1 MLNRVVQGQGASAQI
16 SEIIVRGPL
25 PSISH
30 RCQNVFPEPLSNRVV
45 TRKETI
51 RIALAAL
58 FWAVVNV
65 ASAADQSALGSGL
78 DFFERKIRPVLA
90 ERCLECHSQTQG
102 KTKGGLALDT
112 PDGLRKGGD
121 SGPVIVTGNPDK
133 SRLILAIRYKDQD
146 LQMPPKE
153 PLSADQVA
161 DFETWVRNGAVLPAA
176 SPGTT
181 PSVTTA
187 SSRTNHWAFRSP
199 KAPPLPKVK
208 DKKWPRDPIDHYI
221 LSELEDR
228 RLTPAPAAEKRTLIR
243 RATFDL
249 TGLPPTPEEIDSF
262 LSDSSPGAFATAID
276 RLLNSQHFG
285 ERWGRHWLD
294 VARYADSNGTE
305 NNLPYPNAW
314 RYRDY
319 VVTAFNRDK
328 PFDQFIREQIA
339 GDLLSAS
346 SDDERLERIIATGF
360 LMLGPKVLF
369 EPNRNK
375 LVMDIV
381 DEQIDVT
388 TRAFLGL
395 TVGCAR
401 CHDHKYDPI
410 PTRDYYALAGIFKST
425 TSLAANR
432 NGPADAFRPQWLERP
447 LGDAGQA
454 KVLEDHEARLTK
466 LEGERQQ
473 VRSQKM
479 AFPGNIDSKQLTGVV
494 VDNLVAEITGNWKE
508 STGSTNFVD
517 RNYLADGNADKG
529 RKSVRFVAELPRS
542 GLYEVLVS
550 YPPFW
555 NRATNVPVTIE
566 CAEGARSV
574 TLDQRKTPDVDQI
587 FVSIGRYRFDA
598 GTNAAVTISNKGTKG
613 FVVAD
618 AVRFEFIDPASAEM
632 SMRPQSPA
640 MRTPRQPLPELDK
653 LDDEIFDLRAK
664 APPPMPSAMAVME
677 GTSVNCQ
684 INLRGDPDRLGD
696 EVPRGFIRCASGSR
710 SASTPLAADTS
721 GRLDLAEWI
730 ASPANPLTARVM
742 VNRVWLHLFGR
753 GLVGTPDNFGTL
765 SEPPTHPE
773 LLDHLAQRFI
783 EQRWSIKRLIRAI
796 MLSST
801 YQMSAAHNPAAY
813 ARDPDNRLLWR
824 MNRRRLEAEALR
836 DAMYAVSSQ
845 LDRTIGGSSLLT
857 NAPPMAGVPVPSGI
871 IETNRRSLYLPVIR
885 NNLTDLF
892 QVFDFPDPHVIAG
905 VRHTTS
911 APTQALFM
919 MNSPF
924 VQTLAGNWAEALL
937 RNATAD
943 DAATIKNAYLQALG
957 RPPTSTENTRAQW
970 FLASG
975 GSDAAQPDPGA
986 RLAVWRHFCHALLA
1000 STEFRYID

>member
-1 MLNRVVQGQGASAQI
+1 MTCKG
-16 SEIIVRGPL
+16 
-25 PSISH
+25 
-30 RCQNVFPEPLSNRVV
+30 
-45 TRKETI
+45 TI
-51 RIALAAL
+51 QIALAAL
-58 FWAVVNV
+58 FWAAVNV
-65 ASAADQSALGSGL
+65 ASAADQRSPGSGL
-78 DFFERKIRPVLA
+78 DFFELKIRPILA
-90 ERCLECHSQTQG
+90 ERCLECHSLAQG

-112 PDGLRKGGD
+112 PEGLRKGGD
-121 SGPVIVTGNPDK
+121 SGPVIVVGNPDR

-153 PLSADQVA
+153 ALPADQVA
-161 DFETWVRNGAVLPAA
+161 DFETWVRTGANLPAA
-176 SPGTT
+176 LVATAAS
-181 PSVTTA
+181 SVTPA
-187 SSRTNHWAFRSP
+187 SRTNHWAFRP
-199 KAPPLPKVK
+199 LKASTLPKVK
-208 DKKWPRDPIDHYI
+208 DKKWPRDPIDHFI

-228 RLTPAPAAEKRTLIR
+228 RLKPAPAAEKRTLIR

-249 TGLPPTPEEIDSF
+249 TGLPPTPDEIDAF
-262 LSDSSPGAFATAID
+262 LSDSSPGAFAAAID
-276 RLLNSQHFG
+276 RLLNSPHFG

-319 VVTAFNRDK
+319 VVAAFNQDK

-339 GDLLSAS
+339 GDLLPSP
-346 SDDERLERIIATGF
+346 SDDERLEYIIATGF
-360 LMLGPKVLF
+360 LVLGPKVLF

-395 TVGCAR
+395 TVSCAR

-425 TSLAANR
+425 TALAANR

-447 LGDAGQA
+447 LGDAAQA
-454 KVLEDHEARLTK
+454 KVVEKHEARLTE
-466 LEGERQQ
+466 LEGERQR
-473 VRSQKM
+473 VRQQKM
-479 AFPGNIDSKQLTGVV
+479 AFPGNIDSKQLTGIV

-529 RKSVRFVAELPRS
+529 KKSVRFVAELPKS
-542 GLYEVLVS
+542 GNYEVLVS

-566 CAEGARSV
+566 CAEGTRVVA
-574 TLDQRKTPDVDQI
+574 LDQRKIPDVDQI

-618 AVRFEFIDPASAEM
+618 AVRFEFIDPSSSEMAM

-640 MRTPRQPLPELDK
+640 MTTPRQPMPELDK

-677 GTSVNCQ
+677 GTPVNCQ
-684 INLRGDPDRLGD
+684 INVRGDPDRLGD
-696 EVPRGFIRCASGSR
+696 EVPRGFIRCASGGG
-710 SASTPLAADTS
+710 SAGPPLATETS
-721 GRLDLAEWI
+721 GRLELAEWI
-730 ASPANPLTARVM
+730 ASPSNPLTARVM

-783 EQRWSIKRLIRAI
+783 EQGWSMKRLIRVI

-836 DAMYAVSSQ
+836 DAMQIVSGQ
-845 LDRTIGGSSLLT
+845 LDRKIGGSLLLT
-857 NAPPMAGVPVPSGI
+857 NGLPMVDVSAQSGI
-871 IETNRRSLYLPVIR
+871 VETNRRSLYLPVLR

-892 QVFDFPDPHVIAG
+892 QVFDFPDPHVISG
-905 VRHTTS
+905 MRHTTS

-924 VQTLAGNWAEALL
+924 VQMQARRWAEVLL
-937 RNATAD
+937 GNNSQEDLAQ
-943 DAATIKNAYLQALG
+943 IKRAYLQAFG
-957 RPPTSTENTRAQW
+957 RPPTIAELQRAAQ
-970 FLASG
+970 FLGS
-975 GSDAAQPDPGA
+975 SDAQASTDNA
-986 RLAVWRHFCHALLA
+986 DLTHRLQAWQNFCHALFA
-1000 STEFRYID
+1000 STEFRYLD